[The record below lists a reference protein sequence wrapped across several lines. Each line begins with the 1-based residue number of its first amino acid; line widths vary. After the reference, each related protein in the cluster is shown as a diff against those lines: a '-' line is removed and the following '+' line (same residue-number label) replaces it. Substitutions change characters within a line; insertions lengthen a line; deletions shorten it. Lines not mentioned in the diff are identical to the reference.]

1 MQKEK
6 IHLRFLIL
14 KLLLLFVFSNCFYGQ
29 TIKSK
34 NRITNDSLFIDLINP
49 FLCPIEFS
57 FKSKNDNNNL
67 FKFKQHIVIKAND
80 TNFNTFVFPLS
91 IIKDTTK
98 IDINEFVISK
108 GSFGDS
114 KSILPNKNYLYK
126 FPFPSKKKYKVIQSF
141 GGKFSHNLSHSKYA
155 IDFNLK
161 IGDTITA
168 ARSGVVVFIKED
180 SKKHGKT
187 RDFIKYVNKINI
199 LHDDGTI
206 ADYSHID
213 YNGTLVNVGD
223 YVEAGQPI
231 ALSGLTGFT
240 TTPHLHF
247 VVFKGKNM
255 SFPIYFEGYKN
266 KVLKKNYYYQRI

>member
-1 MQKEK
+1 MPKVK
-6 IHLRFLIL
+6 IQNRLKALIFLFLLSISYNL
-14 KLLLLFVFSNCFYGQ
+14 KAQNVSS
-29 TIKSK
+29 IK
-34 NRITNDSLFIDLINP
+34 RIIKDSVVIDLINP

-57 FKSKNDNNNL
+57 FKPKNEKNISFNYKSEIL
-67 FKFKQHIVIKAND
+67 IKAND
-80 TNFNTFVFPLS
+80 TNFNVFKFPLS
-91 IIKDTTK
+91 VIKDTSK
-98 IDINEFVISK
+98 IDINEFVESK

-114 KSILPNKNYLYK
+114 KSIKLDKDFLFK
-126 FPFPSKKKYKVIQSF
+126 LPFPKNKKYKVIQSF
-141 GGKFSHNLSHSKYA
+141 GGKFSHNLPHSKFA
-155 IDFNLK
+155 IDFNLE

-168 ARSGVVVFIKED
+168 ARNGKVFYVKED

-187 RDFIKYVNKINI
+187 RDFIKYANKINI

-206 ADYSHID
+206 ADYAHID
-213 YNGTLVNVGD
+213 FNGALVEVGD

-247 VVFKGKNM
+247 VVFKGKNV

-266 KVLKKNYYYQRI
+266 KILRKNSFYYRK